1 MANLGEVAEIV
12 NALEFTLDAGAGYL
26 TEISQQDAPSQT
38 GAGFTASETVTITGD
53 VSGASTTAVLLSSF
67 DGTLNALAD
76 FAPDSLGTQSGVFND
91 AEATSIAGSSGTA
104 TSVYNDNNK
113 GVYILL
119 KNLAITIKR
128 TEERSVGTGAVV
140 YTYGAGDSQFTATLM
155 VTTPELDYL
164 NNISKLNANGD
175 MTTDFWKII
184 AKDLSGN
191 AKTFSAIGVLYD
203 YSITKPENGL
213 VLVDIVVRISGDTI
227 AIT

>member
-12 NALEFTLDAGAGYL
+12 NALELTLDAGAGYL
-26 TEISQQDAPSQT
+26 TEISQIDAPTQT
-38 GAGFTASETVTITGD
+38 GGGFTANETVTITGD
-53 VSGASTTAVLLSSF
+53 SSSASTTAVLLSSF
-67 DGTLNALAD
+67 DGTLNAVAD
-76 FAPDSLGTQSGVFND
+76 FASDSLGTQSGVFT
-91 AEATSIAGSSGTA
+91 ASEALSIAGSSGTA

-113 GVYILL
+113 GTYILL
-119 KNLAITIKR
+119 KNLTISIKR
-128 TEERSVGTGAVV
+128 TEERAVGTGAVV

-164 NNISKLNANGD
+164 NNISKLNINSD

-191 AKTFSAIGVLYD
+191 TKIFSAIGVLYD

-213 VLVDIVVRISGDTI
+213 VLVDIVARISGDTI
-227 AIT
+227 AIS

>member
-1 MANLGEVAEIV
+1 MVNLGEVTEIV
-12 NALEFTLDAGAGYL
+12 NGLEFTLDAGAGYL
-26 TEISQQDAPSQT
+26 TEISQQDAPTQT
-38 GAGFTASETVTITGD
+38 GAGFTANETVTITGD

-91 AEATSIAGSSGTA
+91 AEATSIAGASGTA

-119 KNLAITIKR
+119 KNLTISIKR
-128 TEERSVGTGAVV
+128 TESRDVGTNALV
-140 YTYGAGDSQFTATLM
+140 YTYGAGDNIMTATLM
-155 VTTPELDYL
+155 VSTPELDYL
-164 NNISKLNANGD
+164 NNISKLNINSD

-191 AKTFSAIGVLYD
+191 TKTFSAIGVLYD
-203 YSITKPENGL
+203 YSITKQEEGL

-227 AIT
+227 TIS